1 MNGRALQPLKP
12 IAEVL
17 IEGELSPFEHEALHR
32 LLKRGFT
39 VEPPSYTPFAYGE
52 EDLATRINITFH
64 YPYNQDFFTRH
75 LRENWRELKDLIKE
89 VRYRR
94 GRAGAAFTFTFVQ
107 EGFRLVFRSGEVDD
121 DEISSAM
128 DQIGHLTGIISRM
141 LKAET
146 VPETLVKVE
155 CGFDKLTDRWDQFRA
170 TNSAESNVYEFDE
183 ESSNWK
189 PTKP

>member
-1 MNGRALQPLKP
+1 MNSRALQSIKP
-12 IAEVL
+12 IAEVV

-32 LLKRGFT
+32 LLNKGFT
-39 VEPPSYTPFAYGE
+39 VEPPSYIPFDYGE

-89 VRYRR
+89 IRYRR

-107 EGFRLVFRSGEVDD
+107 DEFRLVFRSGEVDH

-146 VPETLVKVE
+146 VPETLGMVE
-155 CGFDKLTDRWDQFRA
+155 CAFDKLTDRWDQFRA
-170 TNSAESNVYEFDE
+170 TSRESNVYEFDE
-183 ESSNWK
+183 ESSNWRT
-189 PTKP
+189 TKP

>member
-1 MNGRALQPLKP
+1 M
-12 IAEVL
+12 
-17 IEGELSPFEHEALHR
+17 
-32 LLKRGFT
+32 LKRGFT

-107 EGFRLVFRSGEVDD
+107 EGFSLVFRSGEVND

-146 VPETLVKVE
+146 VPETLVKIE

>member
-1 MNGRALQPLKP
+1 MNSRALQSIKP
-12 IAEVL
+12 IAEVV

-32 LLKRGFT
+32 LLNKGFT
-39 VEPPSYTPFAYGE
+39 VEPPSYIPFDYGE

-64 YPYNQDFFTRH
+64 YPYSQDFFTRH

-107 EGFRLVFRSGEVDD
+107 DEFRLVFRSGEVDHD
-121 DEISSAM
+121 QISSAM

-146 VPETLVKVE
+146 VPETLGMVE

-170 TNSAESNVYEFDE
+170 TSRESNVYEFDE
-183 ESSNWK
+183 ESSNWRT
-189 PTKP
+189 TKP